1 MKHLITCL
9 ALGIACAA
17 GAQGTTIHEYPWNP
31 DWNNDNYVG
40 SSDLTGFLAAYGS
53 EFGNPPEPCD
63 YDGTPLEE
71 FVISVLDGTIILD
84 SIFVEYEIEDTG
96 TYFLQGCPET
106 VTDTIVYSGNSMLQP
121 YSFGENVEV
130 TLLSTNIYSNG
141 NLELGLE
148 FDASTGQYHW
158 EFDFMWQCLRCSVFL
173 ILRLLGIFLS
183 VLPDHIL
190 MLYLGPPCVCEPPS
204 EGIYI
209 NGTPSGVTIATNP
222 HGGIVRGAPV
232 WSYPCVYMHF

>member
-40 SSDLTGFLAAYGS
+40 SSNLTGFLAAYGS

-158 EFDFMWQCLRCSVFL
+158 EFWNNSLAQSGLTSDGFFGGFFSGTNGHTLPLPSEW
-173 ILRLLGIFLS
+173 LLDDAGLVISNWSFGWLTYANY
-183 VLPDHIL
+183 LHIL
-190 MLYLGPPCVCEPPS
+190 PYWHYAE
-204 EGIYI
+204 
-209 NGTPSGVTIATNP
+209 
-222 HGGIVRGAPV
+222 
-232 WSYPCVYMHF
+232 